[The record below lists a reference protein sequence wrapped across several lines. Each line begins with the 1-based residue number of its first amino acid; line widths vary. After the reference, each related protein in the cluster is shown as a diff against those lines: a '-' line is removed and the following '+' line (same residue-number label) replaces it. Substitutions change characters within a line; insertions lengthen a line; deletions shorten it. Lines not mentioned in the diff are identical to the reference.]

1 MKPFRIFINGSELE
15 RYTSATLTRKKDQMT
30 GELSVEVF
38 YPNLPNAPVLVES
51 VRGAEIL
58 VYVGGELAFTGI
70 IDKRRGKSTP
80 ATQDRDSKGRYTDM
94 GGSDAT
100 EGGITTSFGQQ
111 GYTVNL
117 TARGKTKYIIDS
129 SHSHPTGTFKDT
141 TDKKIIEELVKPHN
155 VEIEWRGAEIKEKM
169 VRLRDGAT
177 VLTEVFSRCNENSHF
192 AYENREGKI
201 IITDDTNGE
210 TGDDLIM
217 GVNILTFSVE
227 QSEDRANSEITVKAH
242 KQEKGT
248 WGRDAIIPTK
258 EVVKDSWVG
267 SNIPLTI
274 QHYGDGSPE
283 ALKRRAKFEADKRSS
298 ESKNLTIEVFHVI
311 AQSGTPYDIGTV
323 HYVEI
328 PPEGVFDVFEC
339 IGLVYTVDAQ
349 NQLST
354 TLTLAPPP
362 SQAPSAPGSSS
373 LLTPKDDPFADLK
386 TRGVQRRIQTGVDL
400 VPGQYPASWT
410 SAELSVIPAIVT
422 PLLVGVNSLLV
433 TETKPPAPPLRLPKE

>member
-1 MKPFRIFINGSELE
+1 MKPFRIFVNGSELE
-15 RYTSATLTRKKDQMT
+15 RYTSATLERKKDQMT
-30 GELSVEVF
+30 GLLTVEVF

-51 VRGAEIL
+51 VRGAQVL
-58 VYVGGELAFTGI
+58 VYVGGELAFTGV

-80 ATQDRDSKGRYTDM
+80 ATQDRDSQGRFTDM
-94 GGSDAT
+94 GGAEST
-100 EGGITTSFGQQ
+100 EGGITTSFSEQ
-111 GYTVNL
+111 GYSVTL

-129 SHSHPTGTFKDT
+129 SHSHPTGSFKNT
-141 TDKKIIEELVKPHN
+141 TDKKIIEELVKPHG
-155 VEIEWRGAEIKEKM
+155 VEIEWRGAEIKEQM

-177 VLTEVFSRCNENSHF
+177 ILTEVFSRCNENSHF

-201 IITDDTNGE
+201 VVTDDTNGQI
-210 TGDDLIM
+210 GDDFIL
-217 GVNILTFSVE
+217 GVNIMTFNAE
-227 QSEDRANSEITVKAH
+227 QSEDKANSEITVKGH

-258 EVVKDSWVG
+258 EIVKDEWVG
-267 SNIPLTI
+267 ANIPLVI

-298 ESKNLTIEVFHVI
+298 ESKNIEIKAFHVV

-339 IGLVYTVDAQ
+339 IGLRYSVDAQ
-349 NQLST
+349 NELST

-362 SQAPSAPGSSS
+362 SAAPSAPGGSS
-373 LLTPKDDPFADLK
+373 LLQTSDDPFADLK
-386 TRGVQRRIQTGVDL
+386 TRGVQRRIQAGVEL

-410 SAELSVIPAIVT
+410 SAALSVIPAVLTTILT
-422 PLLVGVNSLLV
+422 GVNSLLQPD
-433 TETKPPAPPLRLPKE
+433 TKPPSPPLRLPKE